1 MKKGFSGKTILL
13 LLAILDILSSFNEIC
28 MTLFVHK
35 EADLFLILSEVFCLL
50 GGILIV
56 MTLTNHGYLKEAY
69 VIDEISRFSR
79 KAKRKLEE
87 AKKIYDTDVSFN
99 SIRITDGHYDLT
111 HNLENIVFNELLYRD
126 YQLTV
131 YDNNGKEVDFLAE
144 KDNKKYYVQVAY
156 SVLEKKTYD
165 REFSA
170 FNHLSQVDMKI
181 LITNDELDYSTSNVK
196 HIRLKEFLRNG
207 LD

>member
-1 MKKGFSGKTILL
+1 MAKEYAIKNEHSILYQTPCFDENHITETIPLNHDVFLLISGNDETIEEL
-13 LLAILDILSSFNEIC
+13 E
-28 MTLFVHK
+28 
-35 EADLFLILSEVFCLL
+35 
-50 GGILIV
+50 
-56 MTLTNHGYLKEAY
+56 
-69 VIDEISRFSR
+69 
-79 KAKRKLEE
+79 RKLEE

-99 SIRITDGHYDLT
+99 SIRVTDGHYDLT
-111 HNLENIVFNELLYRD
+111 HNLENIVYNELLYRD

-156 SVLEKKTYD
+156 SVLEKKAYD

-207 LD
+207 LE